1 MSQPIQIVVLGAMP
15 EPLSTAA
22 TTYLADTLHECRI
35 VLSDEEPHES
45 SAPLRE
51 LAASLVPDLE
61 EIGDLLDG
69 ATVSVDQG
77 LVTFEVAMNRGH
89 SGTMAHLRTQFVQ
102 LRLLGRHC
110 GLLVPS
116 DPEVAQ
122 FLTWLWDESTDQ
134 LHGRPPRP
142 YRLREI

>member
-77 LVTFEVAMNRGH
+77 LVTFEVAMSRGH